1 MKELYRKTFDEVHAS
16 ERLREEVRNMKATER
31 NVRKFRRPTALVAVM
46 ILLVV
51 LAGTVA
57 AVTAGVLGSI
67 QGWFTR
73 EWTDLSGEA
82 MPQEQMDLIQELT
95 QSVGVSDTDSGVTVT
110 LDSVT
115 VGQNML
121 WMLLKVSGT
130 YEAEEAWLYHFADSE
145 IDLDSE
151 KASAVSAPGIW
162 SMDYAYQG
170 LAEDGTL
177 TMLAR
182 FCVDSGMGSLQEGG
196 RMTLVLGDL
205 MYSDTVALKGNWAI
219 SFDLEPV
226 EDQMILTLEELTV
239 PAVDLD
245 TDEQGMVTLHDVC
258 VSSTELQFVRA
269 AEDQRWRELF
279 PTLVLEDGT
288 EVCSTSGTSG
298 FLDEAHTKWGS
309 VFYWQLPVDMDH
321 VTGIRFQDEVFSL
334 R

>member
-1 MKELYRKTFDEVHAS
+1 MKELYCETFDEVHAS
-16 ERLREEVRNMKATER
+16 ERLREEVRNMRVTEQ
-31 NVRKFRRPTALVAVM
+31 NVRRLRMPAALVAAIV
-46 ILLVV
+46 LLVV

-57 AVTAGVLGSI
+57 AVTAGVPGTI
-67 QGWFTR
+67 REWFTR
-73 EWTDLSGEA
+73 EWTALSGEA
-82 MPQEQMDLIQELT
+82 MPQEQLSLIQELT
-95 QSVGVSDTDSGVTVT
+95 QPVGISDTNSGVTVT

-121 WMLLKVSGT
+121 WVLLKVSGT
-130 YEAEEAWLYHFADSE
+130 YEAEEAWLYHFADAE
-145 IDLDSE
+145 MDLDLESSG
-151 KASAVSAPGIW
+151 ASAPGIW

-196 RMTLVLGDL
+196 QVTLRLNDL
-205 MYSDTVALKGNWAI
+205 MCSDTVALRGEWTI
-219 SFDLEPV
+219 PFRLEPV
-226 EDQMILTLEELTV
+226 EDQEILTLEELTV

-245 TDEQGMVTLHDVC
+245 TGEQGMVTLHDVRI
-258 VSSTELQFVRA
+258 SATELRFVRA

-288 EVCSTSGTSG
+288 QVCSTGGTSG
-298 FLDEAHTKWGS
+298 FLDEAHTQWGS

-321 VTGIRFQDEVFSL
+321 VTSIRFRDEVFAL

>member
-16 ERLREEVRNMKATER
+16 ERLREEAQNMKVTER
-31 NVRKFRRPTALVAVM
+31 NVRRLRLPATLVAAM

-57 AVTAGVLGSI
+57 AVTAGVPGTI
-67 QGWFTR
+67 REWFTR
-73 EWTDLSGEA
+73 EWTALSGEA
-82 MPQEQMDLIQELT
+82 MPQEQLSLIQELT
-95 QSVGVSDTDSGVTVT
+95 QPVGVSDTDSGVTVT

-196 RMTLVLGDL
+196 HVTLVLGDL

-219 SFDLEPV
+219 SFELEPV
-226 EDQMILTLEELTV
+226 ERQKIMTLEELTV

-245 TDEQGMVTLHDVC
+245 TDEKGMVTLYDVC
-258 VSSTELQFVRA
+258 ISSTELRFVRA

-288 EVCSTSGTSG
+288 EVCSTGGTSG
-298 FLDEAHTKWGS
+298 FLDEAHTQWGS

-321 VTGIRFQDEVFSL
+321 VTGIRFRDEVFAL